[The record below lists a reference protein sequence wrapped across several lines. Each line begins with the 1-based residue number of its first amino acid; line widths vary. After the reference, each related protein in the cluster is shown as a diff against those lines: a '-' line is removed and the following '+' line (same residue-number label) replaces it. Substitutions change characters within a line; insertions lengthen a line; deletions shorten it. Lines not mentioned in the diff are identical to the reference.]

1 MSRIPSVPLS
11 EFDPE
16 LRAMLGADL
25 KSEREM
31 RPMSVRAHHP
41 ELAKAYARFMG
52 SFKQHSVLS
61 ERLRELLRLRI
72 AFHNQ
77 CRSCMAMRYADAV
90 ADGVSEDLVC
100 SLEKPQEAADLTPAE
115 RVALQYADLLAN
127 NHLAIGDALYAQ
139 LAEHYSNQQLV
150 ELGSWCAICIGFGR
164 LSATWNMVEDL
175 PARFQSEGPE
185 PVTPW
190 GPDAWVT
197 QPSKKAPSR
206 MHR

>member
-1 MSRIPSVPLS
+1 MPRIRCLS
-11 EFDPE
+11 LQEFDPE
-16 LRAMLGADL
+16 LRAMLGADH

-31 RPMSVRAHHP
+31 RPTSVRAHHP
-41 ELAKAYARFMG
+41 DLAKAYARFAG
-52 SFKQHSVLS
+52 ALKQHAVLS

-90 ADGVSEDLVC
+90 ADGVTEDLVC
-100 SLEKPQEAADLTPAE
+100 SLERPEEAADLTAAE
-115 RVALQYADLLAN
+115 RLALRYADLLAN
-127 NHLAIGDALYAQ
+127 NHLAIGDALYAE
-139 LAEHYSNQQLV
+139 LAQHFSDKELV
-150 ELGSWCAICIGFGR
+150 ELGSWCALCIGFGR

-175 PARFQSEGPE
+175 PARFQVDANA

-197 QPSKKAPSR
+197 YPAAAKAA
-206 MHR
+206 

>member
-1 MSRIPSVPLS
+1 MPRIRCLPVH

-16 LRAMLGADL
+16 LRAMLGADH
-25 KSEREM
+25 KIEREM
-31 RPMSVRAHHP
+31 RPTSVRAHHP
-41 ELAKAYARFMG
+41 ELAKAYVRFAG
-52 SFKQHSVLS
+52 ALKQHAVLS

-100 SLEKPQEAADLTPAE
+100 SLERPEEAADLTAAE
-115 RVALQYADLLAN
+115 RLALRYADLLAN
-127 NHLAIGDALYAQ
+127 NHLAIGDELYAE
-139 LAEHYSNQQLV
+139 LAQHFSDKELV
-150 ELGSWCAICIGFGR
+150 ELGSWCALCIGFGR
-164 LSATWNMVEDL
+164 LSATWTMVEDL
-175 PARFQSEGPE
+175 PARFQVDANA

-197 QPSKKAPSR
+197 QNSAAKAA
-206 MHR
+206 

>member
-1 MSRIPSVPLS
+1 MPRLRSLTLD

-16 LRAMLGADL
+16 LRAMLQADQ

-31 RPMSVRAHHP
+31 RPTSVRAHHP
-41 ELAKAYARFMG
+41 EFAKAYVRFTAA
-52 SFKQHSVLS
+52 FKKHAVLPT
-61 ERLRELLRLRI
+61 RLRELVRLRI

-90 ADGVSEDLVC
+90 DAGVSEDLVC
-100 SLEKPQEAADLTPAE
+100 SLEKPHEAPDLTDAE
-115 RVALQYADLLAN
+115 RVALRYSDLLAT
-127 NHLAIGDALYAQ
+127 NHLAIGDALYAE
-139 LAEHYSNQQLV
+139 LAQYFSDKQIV
-150 ELGSWCAICIGFGR
+150 ELGSWCAICVGFGR

-175 PARFQSEGPE
+175 PERFQSVGDA

-197 QPSKKAPSR
+197 QAPPKTR
-206 MHR
+206 